1 MSSDFVQFVEESNSN
16 TSNPNTVERML
27 MTVLK
32 FGISSC
38 KTPVASG
45 VFRLQFPNI
54 KVLCETE
61 FMDGG
66 WLVIQQRVD
75 ITTSF
80 DHGWTEYRNG
90 FGAVGKNED
99 FWLGLESIH
108 QITTSGQYELAVE
121 FKDKSKKYGYARVPT
136 TLGQTRNAPNNNIP
150 TPREMH
156 FQTSRACQDQRTALW
171 DETKLLMT
179 SNSCCS

>member
-1 MSSDFVQFVEESNSN
+1 
-16 TSNPNTVERML
+16 
-27 MTVLK
+27 
-32 FGISSC
+32 
-38 KTPVASG
+38 
-45 VFRLQFPNI
+45 
-54 KVLCETE
+54 
-61 FMDGG
+61 MDGG

-121 FKDKSKKYGYARVPT
+121 FKDKSKKYGYARYSNFQVAGEDNKYKLMLSGPSG
-136 TLGQTRNAPNNNIP
+136 TLADGLT
-150 TPREMH
+150 
-156 FQTSRACQDQRTALW
+156 F
-171 DETKLLMT
+171 
-179 SNSCCS
+179 SNSLNFSTSDSDNDRDYDCGYSWKNGGWWSLDCVPW